1 MKMMMSTGACLFPP
15 YFSCLVIIII
25 IFYFRIYG
33 VFFHILCSF
42 MEIDGHLVFVRAQA
56 AILWSSGHSVQDI
69 AKFLK
74 KTEQ

>member
-25 IFYFRIYG
+25 IFYFRIYCR
-33 VFFHILCSF
+33 FLSYPCSF
-42 MEIDGHLVFVRAQA
+42 MEIDADLVFVRAQA
-56 AILWSSGHSVQDI
+56 AILWSSGHSVKEI